1 MVVHSQVEVEELGKQ
16 ALEGAEIHLQQILKV
31 KINIL
36 YGFIFFSLK
45 KSFLVLFFNIYILC
59 GSIVRDV

>member
-36 YGFIFFSLK
+36 YGFIFFFLK
-45 KSFLVLFFNIYILC
+45 EIIPGTFF
-59 GSIVRDV
+59 